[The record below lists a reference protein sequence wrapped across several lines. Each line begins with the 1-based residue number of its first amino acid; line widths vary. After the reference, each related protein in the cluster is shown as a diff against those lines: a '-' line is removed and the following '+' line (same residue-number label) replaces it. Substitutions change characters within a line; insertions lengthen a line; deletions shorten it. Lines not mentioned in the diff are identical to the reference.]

1 MTTLSMFQHPDR
13 GVSQELGGGGGGEVV
28 VKAGENGAVVTGD
41 NFPNR

>member
-13 GVSQELGGGGGGEVV
+13 GVSQELGGGGGEVV